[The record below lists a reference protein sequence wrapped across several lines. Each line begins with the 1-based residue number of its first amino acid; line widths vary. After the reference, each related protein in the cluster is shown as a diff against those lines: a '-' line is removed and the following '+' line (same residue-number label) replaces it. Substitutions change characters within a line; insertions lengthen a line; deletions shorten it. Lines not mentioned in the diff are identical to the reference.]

1 MFGTSY
7 IIYLG
12 VNLRYSSV
20 APTKAWKTIAVKTQY
35 MEMLYDDNAKYV
47 LRHIS

>member
-12 VNLRYSSV
+12 VNLHYSSV
-20 APTKAWKTIAVKTQY
+20 APTKAWKTIAVKAQY
-35 MEMLYDDNAKYV
+35 TEMLYDDNVKYV
-47 LRHIS
+47 LRCIS